1 MNATLF
7 FSNLKYN
14 IRKPYVK
21 IRNRI
26 LAKRYPWLLPYSATE
41 KKFDYSYLMAE
52 PDVMGW
58 NNVIFYPMMEDI
70 RRVAKRAGIIN
81 QLHTADYKSKY
92 GGLRFYLDGTNDEI
106 NDIVHGYEILTEN
119 ICEICGEPDVGCTS
133 GWITPICKK
142 CYEHNKYYN
151 VPYEEAIKGTD
162 RMPDFMEYRK
172 FEGEKTIHYKI
183 DITRQA
189 NKIRRRWNLR
199 HPFRRKT
206 YA

>member
-58 NNVIFYPMMEDI
+58 NNVIFYPIMEDI

-133 GWITPICKK
+133 GWITPICRTCFKK
-142 CYEHNKYYN
+142 NKWHTK
-151 VPYEEAIKGTD
+151 PYDEVISESK
-162 RMPDFMEYRK
+162 RMPDYYEYVK
-172 FEGEKTIHYKI
+172 YDGDNKVCYKI
-183 DITRQA
+183 DIRPTA
-189 NKIRRRWNLR
+189 NKIRRRWNLK
-199 HPFRRKT
+199 HPSRRKT